1 MLMILKR
8 LIVIFI
14 LVAGISVLSADA
26 WLGISIIEPS
36 EEKLAE
42 LGQSDLYGIQVI
54 NVEENSPAEIAGII
68 EDDLIT
74 KIDGDK
80 IYTTGQFIKMISSME
95 IGKEIKLLVIRN
107 KKGKTVKFS
116 LEEKQVNMKAF
127 LGVVVIEPH
136 GDTFEKMGV
145 NYGLTIAEVIDGSSA
160 EEAELERDYVLLKIN
175 DDKLYTAGQ
184 LSKIL
189 ATLKP
194 KDELSIT
201 YFDGKDIKSKTLII
215 GGKPVNKF
223 GNNDFS
229 FNFFGFPDKLT
240 VLRYGDGFDKLGMK
254 LEDTKSGVKVIE
266 VFDDSIAEENDIE
279 VDDKVL
285 ELNGKKVAEIDT
297 FYELLSKVKGNETIE
312 LVIKR
317 GKKKK
322 TLKLKLEDV
331 QINRSFDLD
340 IDDNGVKII
349 IDGQEKII
357 LDQDSFPRLQEYFDD
372 FDVEEMIERFKNNM
386 PDGKEI
392 DIKFL
397 KKKINSER
405 I

>member
-1 MLMILKR
+1 MILKR

-26 WLGISIIEPS
+26 WLGISIIVPS

-107 KKGKTVKFS
+107 KKGKTVKLS

-136 GDTFEKMGV
+136 EDTFEKMGV

>member
-26 WLGISIIEPS
+26 WLGISIIVPS

-136 GDTFEKMGV
+136 EDTFEKMGV

>member
-136 GDTFEKMGV
+136 EDTFEKMGV

>member
-26 WLGISIIEPS
+26 WLGISIIVPS

-107 KKGKTVKFS
+107 KKGKTVKLS

-136 GDTFEKMGV
+136 EDTFEKMGV